1 MFIWSGL
8 AIDVYCI
15 TNASQRRWSELI
27 CSGFRWTVD
36 IDNSRS

>member
-1 MFIWSGL
+1 M
-8 AIDVYCI
+8 DVYRI
-15 TNASQRRWSELI
+15 AAASQRRSSELI